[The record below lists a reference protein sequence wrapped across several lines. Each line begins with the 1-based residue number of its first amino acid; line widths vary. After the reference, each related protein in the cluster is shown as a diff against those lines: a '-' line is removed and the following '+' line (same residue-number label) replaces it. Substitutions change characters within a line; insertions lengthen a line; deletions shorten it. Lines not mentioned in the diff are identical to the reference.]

1 MFDSAVDKA
10 DKLTSEQDTMI
21 LVTADHSHLFFWWL
35 CASRELYL
43 WTGGPFNALDGRSFT
58 SILYGNGPGYKLQKG
73 DPKYRQQTAV
83 PLSSVTHSGED
94 VAIFARG
101 PQAHLVHG
109 VQE

>member
-43 WTGGPFNALDGRSFT
+43 W
-58 SILYGNGPGYKLQKG
+58 
-73 DPKYRQQTAV
+73 
-83 PLSSVTHSGED
+83 
-94 VAIFARG
+94 
-101 PQAHLVHG
+101 
-109 VQE
+109 